1 MTTKYI
7 MTNTA
12 FIEEMQRRRREMFG
26 KHTELDYRVDDDYE
40 FSLRPY
46 KLDDYCSVY
55 CSNKDR

>member
-1 MTTKYI
+1 

-12 FIEEMQRRRREMFG
+12 FIEEMQRRRKEMFG